1 MGSGGRPCQCMADLR
16 AFVLTGETTR
26 VWASGLTRYS
36 TRADSMAVISSQGGG
51 FKDTWVLGRKHAT
64 RRPPQAPLSHFL
76 PDDLSHSPL
85 SATTARAYVIPQGTR
100 LSRRSWDSHPTWIA
114 VFARDKCAKPCG
126 LLAPRPQ
133 APRFYAFAGSKYV
146 KPWCLRRKRPG
157 RTLSK
162 SHAQEMAR
170 AGATPSSVTICKF
183 SYNTTGFLGI
193 RLSPNSHER
202 RQPCPQEDSQAS
214 AHTPAEGA
222 NPPPKPTQPRDS
234 EPTQQV
240 AYPRDRRHR
249 RPRPQVPRPHR
260 QGG

>member
-1 MGSGGRPCQCMADLR
+1 MGPGGRPCQRMADLR
-16 AFVLTGETTR
+16 AFVLTGKTTR

-64 RRPPQAPLSHFL
+64 RRPPQAP
-76 PDDLSHSPL
+76 LSHSPL

-202 RQPCPQEDSQAS
+202 RQPCPRKIAR
-214 AHTPAEGA
+214 HPPT
-222 NPPPKPTQPRDS
+222 PPPREPIPLPSRRSRGTASPRS
-234 EPTQQV
+234 K
-240 AYPRDRRHR
+240 
-249 RPRPQVPRPHR
+249 
-260 QGG
+260 